1 MDYSG
6 KASTSHSGAMEM
18 ELTAGA
24 EVTSG
29 MTCRDRQDDVHWILL
44 VFLKLSIGF
53 CMVFCKC
60 LIGI

>member
-1 MDYSG
+1 MIYILYIWIYIYIYSTLVYTL
-6 KASTSHSGAMEM
+6 SE
-18 ELTAGA
+18 
-24 EVTSG
+24 
-29 MTCRDRQDDVHWILL
+29 DVHWILL